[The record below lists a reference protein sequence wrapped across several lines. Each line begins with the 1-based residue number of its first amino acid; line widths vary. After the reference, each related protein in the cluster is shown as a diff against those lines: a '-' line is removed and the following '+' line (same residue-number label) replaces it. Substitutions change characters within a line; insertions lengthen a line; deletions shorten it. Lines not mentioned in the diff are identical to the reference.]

1 MLVINKGQTKF
12 WYLTLTEKASAA
24 SYVFTFTHRQTE
36 TVLIRTLTDVSTQTE
51 RYNKFQFIEGT
62 TGTLLEGEHEYSVS
76 TSGGTL
82 CEIGILKVETTS
94 SVTQYTPTLIEKIHI
109 I

>member
-36 TVLIRTLTDVSTQTE
+36 TVLTRTLTDVSTQTE

-94 SVTQYTPTLIEKIHI
+94 SVNQYTPNLTEKIHTI
-109 I
+109 

>member
-1 MLVINKGQTKF
+1 MLVINKLQTKF
-12 WYLTLTEKASAA
+12 WYLTLTEVASAA

-36 TVLIRTLTDVSTQTE
+36 TVLTRTLTDVSTQTE

-94 SVTQYTPTLIEKIHI
+94 SVTQYTPTLIEKIHTI
-109 I
+109 

>member
-36 TVLIRTLTDVSTQTE
+36 TVVTRTLTDVSIHKE
-51 RYNKFQFIEGT
+51 RYNQFQFIEGT
-62 TGTLLEGEHEYSVS
+62 TATLLEGEHEYSVS
-76 TSGGTL
+76 TAGGIL
-82 CEIGILKVETTS
+82 CEIGILKVEKTS
-94 SVTQYTPTLIEKIHI
+94 SQSVYTPNLTEKIHI

>member
-1 MLVINKGQTKF
+1 MLVINKLQTKF
-12 WYLTLTEKASAA
+12 WYLTLTEVASAA

-36 TVLIRTLTDVSTQTE
+36 TVLTRTLTDVSTQTE

-94 SVTQYTPTLIEKIHI
+94 NVTQYTPTLIEKIHTI
-109 I
+109 

>member
-1 MLVINKGQTKF
+1 MLVIHKGQTKF

-36 TVLIRTLTDVSTQTE
+36 TVLTRTLTDVSTQTE

-94 SVTQYTPTLIEKIHI
+94 SVTQYTPNLTEKIHTI
-109 I
+109 

>member
-1 MLVINKGQTKF
+1 M
-12 WYLTLTEKASAA
+12 TLTEVASAA

-36 TVLIRTLTDVSTQTE
+36 TVLTRTLTDVSTQTE

-94 SVTQYTPTLIEKIHI
+94 SVTQYTPTLIEKIHTI
-109 I
+109 

>member
-1 MLVINKGQTKF
+1 
-12 WYLTLTEKASAA
+12 
-24 SYVFTFTHRQTE
+24 
-36 TVLIRTLTDVSTQTE
+36 LTDVSTQTE

-76 TSGGTL
+76 TSGGVL

-94 SVTQYTPTLIEKIHI
+94 SVTQYTPNLTEKIHTI
-109 I
+109 

>member
-1 MLVINKGQTKF
+1 MLVINKLQTKF
-12 WYLTLTEKASAA
+12 WYLTLTEVASAA

-36 TVLIRTLTDVSTQTE
+36 TVLTRTLTDVSTQTE

-76 TSGGTL
+76 TSGGIL

-94 SVTQYTPTLIEKIHI
+94 SVTQYTPTLIEKIHTI
-109 I
+109 

>member
-36 TVLIRTLTDVSTQTE
+36 TVLTRTLTDVSTQTE

-62 TGTLLEGEHEYSVS
+62 TATLLEGEHEYSVS

-94 SVTQYTPTLIEKIHI
+94 SVTQYTPNLIEKIHTI
-109 I
+109 

>member
-12 WYLTLTEKASAA
+12 WYLTLAEKASAA

-36 TVLIRTLTDVSTQTE
+36 TVLTRTLTDVSTQTE

-94 SVTQYTPTLIEKIHI
+94 SVTQYTPNLTEKIHTI
-109 I
+109 

>member
-1 MLVINKGQTKF
+1 MLVINKLQTKF

-36 TVLIRTLTDVSTQTE
+36 TVLTRTLTDVSTQTE

-76 TSGGTL
+76 TSGGIL

-94 SVTQYTPTLIEKIHI
+94 SVTQYTPNLTEKIHTI
-109 I
+109 

>member
-1 MLVINKGQTKF
+1 
-12 WYLTLTEKASAA
+12 LTLTEKASAA

-36 TVLIRTLTDVSTQTE
+36 TVLTRTLTDVSTQTE

-94 SVTQYTPTLIEKIHI
+94 SVTQYTPNLTEKIHTI
-109 I
+109 

>member
-36 TVLIRTLTDVSTQTE
+36 TVLTRTLTDVSTQTE

-62 TGTLLEGEHEYSVS
+62 TGTLLEGEHEYSIS

-94 SVTQYTPTLIEKIHI
+94 SVTQYTPNLTEKIHTI
-109 I
+109 

>member
-94 SVTQYTPTLIEKIHI
+94 SVTQYTPTLIEKIHTI
-109 I
+109 

>member
-1 MLVINKGQTKF
+1 M
-12 WYLTLTEKASAA
+12 TLTEKASAA

-36 TVLIRTLTDVSTQTE
+36 TVLTRTLTDVSTQTE

-94 SVTQYTPTLIEKIHI
+94 SVTQYTPTLIEKIHTI
-109 I
+109 

>member
-36 TVLIRTLTDVSTQTE
+36 TVLTRTLTDVSTQTE

-94 SVTQYTPTLIEKIHI
+94 SVTQYTPNLTEKIHTI
-109 I
+109 

>member
-36 TVLIRTLTDVSTQTE
+36 TVLTRTLTDVSTQTE

-94 SVTQYTPTLIEKIHI
+94 SITQYTPNLTEKIHTI
-109 I
+109 

>member
-1 MLVINKGQTKF
+1 MLVINKLQTKF
-12 WYLTLTEKASAA
+12 WYLTLTEVASAA
-24 SYVFTFTHRQTE
+24 SYVFTCTHRQTE
-36 TVLIRTLTDVSTQTE
+36 TVLTRTLTDVSTQTE

-94 SVTQYTPTLIEKIHI
+94 SVTQYTPTLIEKIHTI
-109 I
+109 

>member
-76 TSGGTL
+76 TSGGIL

-94 SVTQYTPTLIEKIHI
+94 SVTQYTPTLIEKIHTI
-109 I
+109 